1 MLEGR
6 RDEVDVRR
14 DRSICRS
21 DDWSR
26 SIPHLTNK
34 IAAALPDL
42 WPKLRR
48 LVVDGE
54 HRQRLQAIDIRYDEG
69 MMDTGKWYVATNT
82 PTNNIR

>member
-6 RDEVDVRR
+6 RDEVEVRM
-14 DRSICRS
+14 DRSM
-21 DDWSR
+21 
-26 SIPHLTNK
+26 SIPRLTNK

-42 WPKLRR
+42 RPKLRR

-69 MMDTGKWYVATNT
+69 MMDTG
-82 PTNNIR
+82 